1 MTNYENIISC
11 DEKQLAEL
19 LAELITA
26 MLTQSGVLAVDNRFK
41 IVLAGNLYSWL
52 NDEIIRGKYLN

>member
-19 LAELITA
+19 LAELITT
-26 MLTQSGVLAVDNRFK
+26 MLSQAGIVALDNRFK
-41 IVLAGNLYSWL
+41 TVLAGNLYSWL
-52 NDEIIRGKYLN
+52 NDEIVRGKYLN